1 MKLYSRNQVIF
12 YSAATAIVAV
22 LLLIGFGVLS
32 FSGTPGRNSLASS
45 GTDGDVTL
53 EEVLIPSQLNPLVGN
68 SVTNGNEYSED
79 ELNNIR
85 VYDSLNEAVV
95 NITTEVVGYNW
106 FLEPIPQE
114 GSSGSGSII
123 DKRGYVLTNNH
134 VVDKAYKVYITLAD
148 GTQFEG
154 EVIGTDYENDLSVLK
169 FDPGDRDLV
178 TIPFGT
184 SDNLKVGQKVI
195 AIGNPFAFE
204 RTLTTGIV
212 SGLGRPLKNEA
223 GLVIR
228 DMIQTD
234 ASINPGNSGGPLINS
249 RGEMIGINTMIYS
262 PSGGSVG
269 VGFAI
274 PVDTA
279 RRVVPDLMKYG
290 MVQRGWIDIVPV
302 QLFPSLV
309 RYAKL
314 PISKGILIS
323 RVISGGNAEEAGL
336 KGGSNR
342 NAVRSGS
349 SVIYLGGDIITG
361 INGEEIA
368 TLSDFYG
375 ALENTRS
382 GDTVTV
388 QVVRG
393 RQTREFDV
401 VLSERPSGN

>member
-12 YSAATAIVAV
+12 YAAAAV
-22 LLLIGFGVLS
+22 LVVLLFLIGSGVLS
-32 FSGTPGRNSLASS
+32 FSGGDSS
-45 GTDGDVTL
+45 DTGSEMALIQSELPLEDV
-53 EEVLIPSQLNPLVGN
+53 LVTSESDLGVYVN
-68 SVTNGNEYSED
+68 NGSEYSAD

-85 VYDSLNEAVV
+85 VYEALNEAVV

-106 FLEPIPQE
+106 FLEPVPKE

-123 DKRGYVLTNNH
+123 DKRGFVLTNNH

-148 GTQFEG
+148 GSQYEG
-154 EVIGTDYENDLSVLK
+154 EVIGTDFENDLSVLK
-169 FDPGDRDLV
+169 FDPEGKNLV
-178 TIPFGT
+178 TIPFGS

-212 SGLGRPLKNEA
+212 SGLGRPLKNDA

-234 ASINPGNSGGPLINS
+234 ASINPGNSGGPLINT

-279 RRVVPDLMKYG
+279 RRVVPDLMEYG
-290 MVQRGWIDIVPV
+290 LVQRGWIDMVPV

-309 RYAKL
+309 RYADL
-314 PISKGILIS
+314 PVSQGILVS

-336 KGGSNR
+336 QGGSSR
-342 NAVRSGS
+342 EAVRTGS
-349 SVIYLGGDIITG
+349 SVIYLGGDIIVG
-361 INGEEIA
+361 INGKAVA
-368 TLSDFYG
+368 TLSDYYG
-375 ALENTRS
+375 ALESTRP

-388 QVVRG
+388 QIVRG
-393 RQTREFDV
+393 KKPLEFSV
-401 VLSERPSGN
+401 VLSERPSNN

>member
-1 MKLYSRNQVIF
+1 MKLYSRNQVVL
-12 YSAATAIVAV
+12 YSLGTALVVV
-22 LLLIGFGVLS
+22 LLLFGFGLIS
-32 FSGTPGRNSLASS
+32 FSSS
-45 GTDGDVTL
+45 GKSSESSEVTEIVLQQDVLPTQFTPA
-53 EEVLIPSQLNPLVGN
+53 VN
-68 SVTNGNEYSED
+68 TNGGGAEYSED
-79 ELNNIR
+79 ELTNIR
-85 VYDSLNEAVV
+85 IYEQYNPAVV
-95 NITTEVVGYNW
+95 NVTTEVVGYNW

-148 GTQFEG
+148 GTQYEG
-154 EVIGTDYENDLSVLK
+154 EVVGTDYENDLSVLK

-184 SDNLKVGQKVI
+184 SSQLKVGQKVI

-212 SGLGRPLKNEA
+212 SGLGRPLKNA
-223 GLVIR
+223 SGLVIR

-234 ASINPGNSGGPLINS
+234 ASINPGNSGGPLINT

-279 RRVVPDLMKYG
+279 RRVVPDLMSYG

-309 RYAKL
+309 RYARL
-314 PISKGILIS
+314 PVSQGILIS
-323 RVISGGNAEEAGL
+323 RVVSGGNAEEAGL
-336 KGGSNR
+336 LGGKSSQS
-342 NAVRSGS
+342 VRSGS

-361 INGEEIA
+361 INGEKIA

-375 ALENTRS
+375 ALEASRP
-382 GDTVTV
+382 GDSVEVEVLRDAQYRTFKVT
-388 QVVRG
+388 
-393 RQTREFDV
+393 
-401 VLSERPSGN
+401 LSERPSNQ

>member
-1 MKLYSRNQVIF
+1 MKLYSRNQMVL
-12 YSAATAIVAV
+12 YSLGTALVV
-22 LLLIGFGVLS
+22 LLLLFGFGLVS
-32 FSGTPGRNSLASS
+32 FSFAPNSKDGTVSAEFVETDLIPTQLNSTFTSTDVSS
-45 GTDGDVTL
+45 G
-53 EEVLIPSQLNPLVGN
+53 Q
-68 SVTNGNEYSED
+68 YSED
-79 ELNNIR
+79 ELTNIR
-85 VYDSLNEAVV
+85 IYDKYNQAVV
-95 NITTEVVGYNW
+95 NVTTEVVGYNW

-123 DKRGYVLTNNH
+123 DKRGFVLTNNH

-148 GTQFEG
+148 GSQHEG
-154 EVIGTDYENDLSVLK
+154 EVIGTDYENDLSVIK

-184 SDNLKVGQKVI
+184 SDMLKVGQKVI

-212 SGLGRPLKNEA
+212 SGLGRPLKNQS

-234 ASINPGNSGGPLINS
+234 ASINPGNSGGPLINT
-249 RGEMIGINTMIYS
+249 RGEMIGINTMIYT

-279 RRVVPDLMKYG
+279 RRVVSDLMKFG
-290 MVQRGWIDIVPV
+290 MVQRGWIDIVPI

-314 PISKGILIS
+314 PISQGILIS
-323 RVISGGNAEEAGL
+323 RVTSGGNAEEAGL
-336 KGGSNR
+336 QGGKSTQS
-342 NAVRSGS
+342 VRSGN

-361 INGEEIA
+361 INGEIIA

-375 ALENTRS
+375 ALEATRP
-382 GDTVTV
+382 GDRIEVEVLRDKQLKTLKV
-388 QVVRG
+388 
-393 RQTREFDV
+393 D
-401 VLSERPSGN
+401 LSERPSNQ

>member
-12 YSAATAIVAV
+12 YSLGTVLV
-22 LLLIGFGVLS
+22 VFLLLFGFGVIS
-32 FSGTPGRNSLASS
+32 FSDTEQSHFVENVFPEAEILPTQMGPALGSPVYNAS
-45 GTDGDVTL
+45 
-53 EEVLIPSQLNPLVGN
+53 
-68 SVTNGNEYSED
+68 EYSED
-79 ELNNIR
+79 ELTNIHI
-85 VYDSLNEAVV
+85 YEKYNEAVV

-114 GSSGSGSII
+114 GSSGSGAII
-123 DKRGYVLTNNH
+123 DKRGFVLTNNH

-148 GTQFEG
+148 GSQYEG
-154 EVIGTDYENDLSVLK
+154 EVVGTDYENDLSVLQFK
-169 FDPGDRDLV
+169 PEGKELV

-184 SDNLKVGQKVI
+184 SENLKVGQKVI

-212 SGLGRPLKNEA
+212 SGLGRPLKNDS

-234 ASINPGNSGGPLINS
+234 ASINPGNSGGPLINTK
-249 RGEMIGINTMIYS
+249 GEMIGINTMIYT

-290 MVQRGWIDIVPV
+290 KVQRGWIDIIPV

-309 RYAKL
+309 RYGKL

-323 RVISGGNAEEAGL
+323 RVISGGNGEEAGL
-336 KGGSNR
+336 QGGNPDQ
-342 NAVRSGS
+342 AVRSGN
-349 SVIYLGGDIITG
+349 SVIYLGGDIITS

-375 ALENTRS
+375 ALEATRP
-382 GDTVTV
+382 GDKVEV
-388 QVVRG
+388 VVLRGKQLKKIQVM
-393 RQTREFDV
+393 
-401 VLSERPSGN
+401 LSERPTN

>member
-1 MKLYSRNQVIF
+1 MKLYSRNQVVL
-12 YSAATAIVAV
+12 YSLGTAFVV
-22 LLLIGFGVLS
+22 FLLLFGFGLVS
-32 FSGTPGRNSLASS
+32 FSFAPDSNGGAVSEDLIEA
-45 GTDGDVTL
+45 D
-53 EEVLIPSQLNPLVGN
+53 LIPTQFNPAITSIVV
-68 SVTNGNEYSED
+68 SNGEYSED
-79 ELNNIR
+79 ELTNIR
-85 VYDSLNEAVV
+85 IYEKYNQAVV
-95 NITTEVVGYNW
+95 NVTTEVVGYNW

-123 DKRGYVLTNNH
+123 DKRGFVLTNNH

-148 GTQFEG
+148 GSQHEG
-154 EVIGTDYENDLSVLK
+154 EVIGTDYENDLSVIK
-169 FDPGDRDLV
+169 FNPGDRDLV

-184 SDNLKVGQKVI
+184 SDMLKVGQKVI

-212 SGLGRPLKNEA
+212 SGLGRPLTNQS

-234 ASINPGNSGGPLINS
+234 ASINPGNSGGPLINT
-249 RGEMIGINTMIYS
+249 RGEMIGINTMIYT

-279 RRVVPDLMKYG
+279 RRVVSDLMKYG
-290 MVQRGWIDIVPV
+290 MVQRGWIDIVPI

-314 PISKGILIS
+314 PISQGILIS
-323 RVISGGNAEEAGL
+323 RVTSGGNAEDAGL
-336 KGGSNR
+336 RGGKSGQS
-342 NAVRSGS
+342 VRSGN

-361 INGEEIA
+361 INGEKIA

-375 ALENTRS
+375 ALEATRP
-382 GDTVTV
+382 GDRIEVEVLRDKQLKTLKV
-388 QVVRG
+388 
-393 RQTREFDV
+393 D
-401 VLSERPSGN
+401 LSERPSNK

>member
-1 MKLYSRNQVIF
+1 MKLYSRNQVVF
-12 YSAATAIVAV
+12 YSASTVVVV
-22 LLLIGFGVLS
+22 LLLLVGFGILS
-32 FSGTPGRNSLASS
+32 FKGKEPARQEN
-45 GTDGDVTL
+45 VTL
-53 EEVLIPSQLNPLVGN
+53 IQKELPLEDVLQTSDTDLGLYVN
-68 SVTNGNEYSED
+68 NGSEYSAD
-79 ELNNIR
+79 EINNIR
-85 VYDSLNEAVV
+85 VYEALNEAVV

-106 FLEPIPQE
+106 FLEPVPKE

-123 DKRGYVLTNNH
+123 DKRGFVLTNNH

-148 GTQFEG
+148 GSQFEG
-154 EVIGTDYENDLSVLK
+154 EVIGTDFENDLSVLK
-169 FDPGDRDLV
+169 FDPQGRDLV
-178 TIPFGT
+178 TIPFGS

-212 SGLGRPLKNEA
+212 SGLGRPLKNDA

-279 RRVVPDLMKYG
+279 RRVVPDLMEFG
-290 MVQRGWIDIVPV
+290 MVQRGWIDMVPV

-309 RYAKL
+309 RYADL
-314 PISKGILIS
+314 PVSQGILVS

-336 KGGSNR
+336 QGGSSR
-342 NAVRSGS
+342 QAVRTGS
-349 SVIYLGGDIITG
+349 SVIYLGGDIIVG
-361 INGEEIA
+361 INGKAVA
-368 TLSDFYG
+368 TLSDYYG
-375 ALENTRS
+375 ALESSRP
-382 GDTVTV
+382 GDSVKV
-388 QVVRG
+388 QVIRG
-393 RQTREFDV
+393 NKPLEFQV
-401 VLSERPSGN
+401 VLSERPSNN

>member
-1 MKLYSRNQVIF
+1 MKLYSRNQVVL
-12 YSAATAIVAV
+12 YSLGTALVV
-22 LLLIGFGVLS
+22 FLLLFGFGVVS
-32 FSGTPGRNSLASS
+32 FSFSPDSRDEEVSEEFVETDIISTQLNSSITSTVVSS
-45 GTDGDVTL
+45 G
-53 EEVLIPSQLNPLVGN
+53 
-68 SVTNGNEYSED
+68 EYSED
-79 ELNNIR
+79 ELTNIR
-85 VYDSLNEAVV
+85 IYEKYNQAVV
-95 NITTEVVGYNW
+95 NVTTEVVGYNW

-114 GSSGSGSII
+114 GSSGSGSVI
-123 DKRGYVLTNNH
+123 DKRGFVLTNNH

-148 GTQFEG
+148 GSQHEG
-154 EVIGTDYENDLSVLK
+154 EVVGTDYENDLSVLK

-184 SDNLKVGQKVI
+184 SDMLKVGQKVI
-195 AIGNPFAFE
+195 AIGNPFAFD

-212 SGLGRPLKNEA
+212 SGLGRPLKNQS

-234 ASINPGNSGGPLINS
+234 ASINPGNSGGPLINT
-249 RGEMIGINTMIYS
+249 RGEMIGINTMIYT

-314 PISKGILIS
+314 PISQGILVS
-323 RVISGGNAEEAGL
+323 RVISGGNAEESGL
-336 KGGSNR
+336 EGGKSSQS
-342 NAVRSGS
+342 VRSGN

-361 INGEEIA
+361 INGEKID

-375 ALENTRS
+375 ALEATS
-382 GDTVTV
+382 PGDKIEVEV
-388 QVVRG
+388 FRD
-393 RQTREFDV
+393 RQLRTMQL
-401 VLSERPSGN
+401 VLSERPSSQ

>member
-1 MKLYSRNQVIF
+1 MKLYSRSQVLF
-12 YSAATAIVAV
+12 YSAATALVVI
-22 LLLIGFGVLS
+22 LLLMGFGVLS
-32 FSGTPGRNSLASS
+32 FAGKPNSIDENLVSTELPVEDLLMTS
-45 GTDGDVTL
+45 DLNLNLGLNMNNNGD
-53 EEVLIPSQLNPLVGN
+53 
-68 SVTNGNEYSED
+68 YSAD

-85 VYDSLNEAVV
+85 IYEALNEAVV
-95 NITTEVVGYNW
+95 NVTTEVVGYNW
-106 FLEPIPQE
+106 FLEPVPQE
-114 GSSGSGSII
+114 GASGSGSII
-123 DKRGYVLTNNH
+123 DKRGFVLTNNH
-134 VVDKAYKVYITLAD
+134 VVDKAFKVYITLAD
-148 GTQFEG
+148 GTQYEG

-169 FDPGDRDLV
+169 FDPGDQDLV

-184 SDNLKVGQKVI
+184 SQNLKVGQKVI

-212 SGLGRPLKNEA
+212 SGLGRPLKNDA

-249 RGEMIGINTMIYS
+249 KGEIIGINTMIYS

-269 VGFAI
+269 IGFAI

-279 RRVVPDLMKYG
+279 RRVVPDLIAYG

-309 RYAKL
+309 RYAHL
-314 PISKGILIS
+314 PVSRGILVS
-323 RVISGGNAEEAGL
+323 RVVTGGNAEVAGL
-336 KGGSNR
+336 EGGSSR
-342 NAVRSGS
+342 EVVRSGS
-349 SVIYLGGDIITG
+349 SVICLGGDIIVG
-361 INGEEIA
+361 IDGKAVA

-375 ALENTRS
+375 GLENTRP
-382 GDTVTV
+382 GDTVII

-393 RQTREFDV
+393 KQTREFNV
-401 VLSERPSGN
+401 KLSERPANN

>member
-12 YSAATAIVAV
+12 YSIGTALLVF
-22 LLLIGFGVLS
+22 LLLFGFGLISLS
-32 FSGTPGRNSLASS
+32 SFNSDIPALTNSS
-45 GTDGDVTL
+45 FP
-53 EEVLIPSQLNPLVGN
+53 EVEIFPSQPATSLGNPVFN
-68 SVTNGNEYSED
+68 SSDYSED
-79 ELNNIR
+79 ELTNIGIYER
-85 VYDSLNEAVV
+85 YNEAVV
-95 NITTEVVGYNW
+95 NVTTEVVGYNW

-123 DKRGYVLTNNH
+123 DKRGFVLTNNH

-148 GTQFEG
+148 GSQYEG
-154 EVIGTDYENDLSVLK
+154 EVVGTDYENDLSVLK
-169 FDPGDRDLV
+169 FDPEDKELV

-184 SDNLKVGQKVI
+184 SDHLKVGQKVI

-212 SGLGRPLKNEA
+212 SGLGRPLKNDS

-234 ASINPGNSGGPLINS
+234 ASINPGNSGGPLINMK
-249 RGEMIGINTMIYS
+249 GEMIGINTMIYT

-269 VGFAI
+269 IGFAI

-279 RRVVPDLMKYG
+279 RRVVPDLIKFG
-290 MVQRGWIDIVPV
+290 KVQRGWIDIVPV

-309 RYAKL
+309 RYGKL
-314 PISKGILIS
+314 PLSKGILIS
-323 RVISGGNAEEAGL
+323 RVINGGNAEDAGL
-336 KGGSNR
+336 LGGDPDQ
-342 NAVRSGS
+342 AVRSGN

-361 INGEEIA
+361 INGVVIA

-375 ALENTRS
+375 ALEATRP
-382 GDTVTV
+382 GDEVEV
-388 QVVRG
+388 EVLR
-393 RQTREFDV
+393 RKQTKILRIK
-401 VLSERPSGN
+401 LSERPTN

>member
-12 YSAATAIVAV
+12 YAAAAV
-22 LLLIGFGVLS
+22 LVVLLFLIGFGVLS
-32 FSGTPGRNSLASS
+32 FSGGDSTGS
-45 GTDGDVTL
+45 GQDMALIQSELPLEDV
-53 EEVLIPSQLNPLVGN
+53 LVTSESDLGVYVN
-68 SVTNGNEYSED
+68 NGSDYSPD

-85 VYDSLNEAVV
+85 VYEALNEAVV

-106 FLEPIPQE
+106 FLEPVPKE

-123 DKRGYVLTNNH
+123 DKRGFVLTNNH
-134 VVDKAYKVYITLAD
+134 VVDKAYKVYVTLAD
-148 GTQFEG
+148 GSQYEG

-169 FDPGDRDLV
+169 FDPEGKNLV
-178 TIPFGT
+178 TIPFGS

-212 SGLGRPLKNEA
+212 SGLGRPLKNDA

-234 ASINPGNSGGPLINS
+234 ASINPGNSGGPLINT

-279 RRVVPDLMKYG
+279 RRVVPDLMEFG
-290 MVQRGWIDIVPV
+290 MVQRGWIDMVPV

-309 RYAKL
+309 RYADL
-314 PISKGILIS
+314 PVSQGILVS

-336 KGGSNR
+336 LGGSSR
-342 NAVRSGS
+342 EAVRTGS
-349 SVIYLGGDIITG
+349 SVIYLGGDIIVG
-361 INGEEIA
+361 INGKAVA
-368 TLSDFYG
+368 TLSDYYG
-375 ALENTRS
+375 ALESTRP

-393 RQTREFDV
+393 KKPLEFSL
-401 VLSERPSGN
+401 VLSERPSNN

>member
-1 MKLYSRNQVIF
+1 MKLYSRNQVFF
-12 YSAATAIVAV
+12 YSVATALVVI
-22 LLLIGFGVLS
+22 LLLMGFGVLS
-32 FSGTPGRNSLASS
+32 FSDNKDFRQEQMVRQDLMAEDILHTSELDPNLGLNVSS
-45 GTDGDVTL
+45 
-53 EEVLIPSQLNPLVGN
+53 N
-68 SVTNGNEYSED
+68 NEYSAD

-85 VYDSLNEAVV
+85 VYEALNEAVV

-123 DKRGYVLTNNH
+123 DKRGFVLTNNH

-148 GTQFEG
+148 GTQYEG
-154 EVIGTDYENDLSVLK
+154 EVVGTDYENDLSVLK
-169 FDPGDRDLV
+169 FDPGERELV

-212 SGLGRPLKNEA
+212 SGLGRPLKNDA
-223 GLVIR
+223 GLVMR

-249 RGEMIGINTMIYS
+249 KGEMIGINTMIYT

-279 RRVVPDLMKYG
+279 RRVVPDLMTYG

-309 RYAKL
+309 RYANL
-314 PISKGILIS
+314 PISQGILVS
-323 RVISGGNAEEAGL
+323 RVVSGGNAEKAGL
-336 KGGSNR
+336 QGGSNR
-342 NAVRSGS
+342 QAVRSGS
-349 SVIYLGGDIITG
+349 SVIYLGGDIIVG
-361 INGEEIA
+361 INGKAVA

-375 ALENTRS
+375 ALENTRP
-382 GDTVTV
+382 GDSITV

-393 RQTREFDV
+393 KQTRQFDV
-401 VLSERPSGN
+401 ILSERPSEN

>member
-1 MKLYSRNQVIF
+1 MKLYSRNQVVF
-12 YSAATAIVAV
+12 YSLGTALVV
-22 LLLIGFGVLS
+22 LLLLFGFGLIS
-32 FSGTPGRNSLASS
+32 FSSSSPEEDISGVAETVLQQDILPTQFTPAVNTS
-45 GTDGDVTL
+45 G
-53 EEVLIPSQLNPLVGN
+53 S
-68 SVTNGNEYSED
+68 EYSED

-85 VYDSLNEAVV
+85 IYEQYNQAVV
-95 NITTEVVGYNW
+95 NVTTEVVGYNW

-148 GTQFEG
+148 GSQYEG
-154 EVIGTDYENDLSVLK
+154 EVVGTDYENDLSVLK
-169 FDPGDRDLV
+169 FDPGDLDLV
-178 TIPFGT
+178 TIPFGS
-184 SDNLKVGQKVI
+184 SDQLKVGQKVI

-212 SGLGRPLKNEA
+212 SGLGRPLKNA
-223 GLVIR
+223 SGLVIR

-234 ASINPGNSGGPLINS
+234 ASINPGNSGGPLINT

-279 RRVVPDLMKYG
+279 RRVVPDLMNYG
-290 MVQRGWIDIVPV
+290 MVQRGWVDIVPV

-309 RYAKL
+309 RYARL
-314 PISKGILIS
+314 PVSQGILVS
-323 RVISGGNAEEAGL
+323 RVIRGGNAEEAGL
-336 KGGSNR
+336 MGGSSEQS
-342 NAVRSGS
+342 VRSGS

-361 INGEEIA
+361 INGEKIA

-375 ALENTRS
+375 ALEATRP
-382 GDTVTV
+382 GDQVEVEVLRDKQLRTFKVT
-388 QVVRG
+388 
-393 RQTREFDV
+393 
-401 VLSERPSGN
+401 LSERPANQ

>member
-12 YSAATAIVAV
+12 YSTAAV
-22 LLLIGFGVLS
+22 LVVMLLLAGFGILS
-32 FSGTPGRNSLASS
+32 FPGEKRSHQESLALIQ
-45 GTDGDVTL
+45 DEIPL
-53 EEVLIPSQLNPLVGN
+53 EEVLQTSDPGLGIYVN
-68 SVTNGNEYSED
+68 NGNEYSSD

-85 VYDSLNEAVV
+85 VYEALNEAVV

-106 FLEPIPQE
+106 FLEPVPQE

-134 VVDKAYKVYITLAD
+134 VVDKAYKVYITLSD
-148 GTQFEG
+148 GSQFEG
-154 EVIGTDYENDLSVLK
+154 EVVGTDYENDLSVLK
-169 FDPGDRDLV
+169 FDPEGRDLV

-184 SDNLKVGQKVI
+184 SENLKVGQKVI

-212 SGLGRPLKNEA
+212 SGLGRPLKNDA

-234 ASINPGNSGGPLINS
+234 ASINPGNSGGPLINT

-279 RRVVPDLMKYG
+279 RRVVPDLMEYG

-309 RYAKL
+309 RYAGL
-314 PISKGILIS
+314 PVSQGILVS

-336 KGGSNR
+336 QGGSSR
-342 NAVRSGS
+342 QAVRTGS
-349 SVIYLGGDIITG
+349 SVIYLGGDIIVG
-361 INGEEIA
+361 INGKAVA

-375 ALENTRS
+375 ALESTRP
-382 GDTVTV
+382 GDSVSL
-388 QVVRG
+388 QVIRG
-393 RQTREFDV
+393 KQTKEFSV
-401 VLSERPSGN
+401 VLSERPSNN

>member
-1 MKLYSRNQVIF
+1 MKLYSRNQVVF
-12 YSAATAIVAV
+12 YSLGTALVV
-22 LLLIGFGVLS
+22 LLLLFGFGIVS
-32 FSGTPGRNSLASS
+32 FSFSPDTEEIMVSEDLGGSEIIPTQLKPDMTAAAVSS
-45 GTDGDVTL
+45 G
-53 EEVLIPSQLNPLVGN
+53 
-68 SVTNGNEYSED
+68 EYSDD
-79 ELNNIR
+79 ELTNIR
-85 VYDSLNEAVV
+85 IYEKYNQAVV

-106 FLEPIPQE
+106 FLEPVPQE

-123 DKRGYVLTNNH
+123 DRRGYVLTNNH

-148 GTQFEG
+148 GSQHEG
-154 EVIGTDYENDLSVLK
+154 DVIGTDFENDLSVLK
-169 FDPGDRDLV
+169 FDPGDRELV

-184 SDNLKVGQKVI
+184 SDMLKVGQKVI

-212 SGLGRPLKNEA
+212 SGLGRPLKNQS

-234 ASINPGNSGGPLINS
+234 ASINPGNSGGPLINT
-249 RGEMIGINTMIYS
+249 RGEMIGINTMIYT

-314 PISKGILIS
+314 PLSQGILIS

-336 KGGSNR
+336 KGGMTSQS
-342 NAVRSGS
+342 VRSGS

-361 INGEEIA
+361 INGEKIA

-375 ALENTRS
+375 ALEATRP
-382 GDTVTV
+382 GEKIEVEILRD
-388 QVVRG
+388 
-393 RQTREFDV
+393 RQLRKFKV
-401 VLSERPSGN
+401 VLSERPSSQ